1 MPMTNAFNKAINF
14 FSIYSKE
21 IILALLIASVT
32 FFSVFTLYE
41 EHQNILLYDG
51 SDAYFEADTART
63 FNIMTDRNSVL
74 HYRSSVHPLVSLQTY
89 TPTFIIKNMGVGFP
103 LAVKIVICFIA
114 SMWALCLYCLFR
126 VIGNNLIQS
135 TLLTLLGLTSAAGIF
150 WLTIPESFAL
160 GSISIICTLII
171 AGISNHKKLDQK
183 YFVFINIFSFSVTI
197 TNWMAGIAA
206 TLATHKIKQTIKI
219 CFVSLFIVTTLWG
232 IQKIIFPYSTFFI
245 GSNEESRYIF
255 SPDLTRIKSTIINFL
270 SHTVIAPEIKITS
283 KTTSNGWAMLSFLN
297 SSIAPNNLIALS
309 ANAIWL
315 AILAISAIA
324 VQLMKDYKVL
334 KFTIYATIAGQ
345 LLLHLFYGEELF
357 LYSLHFLPLLL
368 AVISLSLK
376 TPASKIVLPLVIVII
391 PLLYSNNL
399 DKFKKASQLASPPI
413 QEVITK

>member
-1 MPMTNAFNKAINF
+1 MTNALNKAISF
-14 FSIYSKE
+14 FGIYSKE
-21 IILALLIASVT
+21 IILALLISSVT

-41 EHQNILLYDG
+41 EHQDILLHDG

-63 FNIMTDRNSVL
+63 FNIMTDRKSVL

-89 TPTFIIKNMGVGFP
+89 IPTFIIKNMGVSFP

-114 SMWALCLYCLFR
+114 SMWAIFLYFLFR

-135 TLLTLLGLTSAAGIF
+135 TLLTLLGLTSASGIF

-160 GSISIICTLII
+160 GSISIICTLLI
-171 AGISNHKKLDQK
+171 AGTSHHKKLGEK

-197 TNWMAGIAA
+197 TNWMAGIAT

-219 CFVSLFIVTTLWG
+219 CFISLLIIISLWG
-232 IQKIIFPYSTFFI
+232 IQKQIFPHTTFFI
-245 GSNEESRYIF
+245 GSNEESRYLF
-255 SPDLTRIKSTIINFL
+255 FPDLIRIKSTFINFL

-283 KTTSNGWAMLSFLN
+283 KTTSNGWPMLSFLN
-297 SSIAPNNLIALS
+297 SSIAPNNLLAFS
-309 ANAIWL
+309 ANVIWL
-315 AILAISAIA
+315 TILAISAIA
-324 VQLMKDYKVL
+324 VQFMKDYKAL
-334 KFTIYATIAGQ
+334 RFTIYATILGQ

-376 TPASKIVLPLVIVII
+376 TAASKIVLPLVILII

-399 DKFKKASQLASPPI
+399 DKFKTASQLASPPT
-413 QEVITK
+413 QQVITK